1 MIRYIE
7 ELSMSAWPSL
17 QTHLYDGWV
26 LRASKG
32 YTKRANSINLLY
44 EPKIDLDQ
52 KIKYCRRFYEALGL
66 PVIYKITS
74 SSELSEIDKKLDELC
89 YQKVGETSVRVLDLE
104 SEVVLADSKSDV
116 SFELTEEWLKGF
128 FSSSR
133 VEDNKKRE
141 TLTMMLKKIIG
152 KTMFITHNVNGKA
165 VGFGYGVVDN
175 GYVGI
180 FDIYVNESFRGN
192 NYGKAVMNK
201 ILVTAKQLGAKSAY
215 LQVVVGNTVAENLY
229 TRLGFKE
236 VYRYWY
242 REK

>member
-1 MIRYIE
+1 
-7 ELSMSAWPSL
+7 
-17 QTHLYDGWV
+17 
-26 LRASKG
+26 
-32 YTKRANSINLLY
+32 
-44 EPKIDLDQ
+44 
-52 KIKYCRRFYEALGL
+52 
-66 PVIYKITS
+66 
-74 SSELSEIDKKLDELC
+74 
-89 YQKVGETSVRVLDLE
+89 
-104 SEVVLADSKSDV
+104 
-116 SFELTEEWLKGF
+116 
-128 FSSSR
+128 
-133 VEDNKKRE
+133 
-141 TLTMMLKKIIG
+141 
-152 KTMFITHNVNGKA
+152 MFITHNINGKA

-192 NYGKAVMNK
+192 NYSKAVMNK